1 MYIDRA
7 RQPAGLAT
15 CAGTG
20 GWGFL
25 GAGGITEVGFMT
37 IPNTQTERK
46 PRRRVAVGPD
56 RPQYLE
62 SRDLDKVMMMLVA
75 LMSEV
80 SAMRDRLDTHEGLA
94 EQGAAPTRGAVEA
107 FALDPETAQARDLL
121 REQMM
126 KRVFRVLLEETE
138 GGAS

>member
-1 MYIDRA
+1 
-7 RQPAGLAT
+7 
-15 CAGTG
+15 
-20 GWGFL
+20 
-25 GAGGITEVGFMT
+25 MT
-37 IPNTQTERK
+37 IPNTQTERR

-138 GGAS
+138 GGASRRSRSQPLRRSPWPRWTPPPRTM

>member
-1 MYIDRA
+1 
-7 RQPAGLAT
+7 
-15 CAGTG
+15 
-20 GWGFL
+20 
-25 GAGGITEVGFMT
+25 MT
-37 IPNTQTERK
+37 ISNVQTERK

-94 EQGAAPTRGAVEA
+94 EQGKSPTRAAVEG
-107 FALDPETAQARDLL
+107 FALDAEIAQSRDQL
-121 REQMM
+121 RDQMM

-138 GGAS
+138 GAA

>member
-1 MYIDRA
+1 
-7 RQPAGLAT
+7 
-15 CAGTG
+15 
-20 GWGFL
+20 
-25 GAGGITEVGFMT
+25 MT
-37 IPNTQTERK
+37 ISNAQTERK

-80 SAMRDRLDTHEGLA
+80 SAMRDRIDTHEVLA
-94 EQGAAPTRGAVEA
+94 DEGKTPTRAAVEK
-107 FALDPETAQARDLL
+107 FTLTQDVAQSRDEL

-138 GGAS
+138 AGAPK

>member
-1 MYIDRA
+1 MSISN
-7 RQPAGLAT
+7 
-15 CAGTG
+15 
-20 GWGFL
+20 
-25 GAGGITEVGFMT
+25 V
-37 IPNTQTERK
+37 QTERK

-80 SAMRDRLDTHEGLA
+80 SAMRDRMDTHEELA
-94 EQGAAPTRGAVEA
+94 GQDKLPTRAAIEA
-107 FALDPETAQARDLL
+107 FTPSAEIAKSRGQL

-138 GGAS
+138 TGSAA